1 MLDSFEDFIKRNQ
14 KFFILVVA
22 FLCIISA
29 AIGVLMGL
37 KKSSGRYST
46 ITEVPT
52 RPEYEI
58 EPEVS
63 EAGNESSIVLPSPV
77 LPEVKMVNPDCIY
90 YFESVYKKP
99 DPDRV
104 IIGIEPERLLEEYGD
119 SFDFDGRKLDFF
131 KVGNKKLDILM
142 YKEML
147 AEP

>member
-1 MLDSFEDFIKRNQ
+1 MLDSFEDFVKRNQ

-63 EAGNESSIVLPSPV
+63 EAGDESSIVLPSPV
-77 LPEVKMVNPDCIY
+77 LPEVKIVNPDYIY

-99 DPDRV
+99 DPGRV
-104 IIGIEPERLLEEYGD
+104 IIGIEPERLLEEYGG
-119 SFDFDGRKLDFF
+119 SFDFDGRKVDFF
-131 KVGNKKLDILM
+131 KLGNKKLDILL

>member
-104 IIGIEPERLLEEYGD
+104 IIGIEPERLLEEYGG
-119 SFDFDGRKLDFF
+119 SFDFDGRKVDFF
-131 KVGNKKLDILM
+131 KLGNKKLDILL